1 MAWVLMINGS
11 TQHYINVMRGE
22 VLKMNELDINKH
34 WCKLKVKCLEPR
46 TTLILYVVAHFEKLT
61 AIIKQTK
68 NQL

>member
-46 TTLILYVVAHFEKLT
+46 TTLILYVVVHIAPT
-61 AIIKQTK
+61 QIQ
-68 NQL
+68 